1 MAIESNEPENT
12 VKAYKLFRVH
22 KDHPGKLFPL
32 FVDANTPVEMNKW
45 VDAKEGEMK
54 DGKVK
59 SKIGAL
65 AYRPGWHAGDLPVA
79 THIGEKSDPSKTAPD
94 RRPAN
99 HAWAEVEMPNDV
111 DWQSEATKRGTN
123 AQGRVVP
130 VKAHIT
136 DQIPKGGHYR
146 YKTNSN
152 MTGNWLI
159 GGSMKVNKVLT
170 DAEVAR
176 INKNAG
182 AADLPRTEPFAKKT
196 FGFASGGNVSSSVI
210 APDEFKAEEYVNYKA
225 ERGTMKPFDYENAE
239 HVDNVAKIAA
249 KHKDFSQIPGVA
261 GHLANSL
268 SQGSYKFIEDPRIQ
282 SAIKQAGHNGYFFQG
297 KEGKQQMVRKAEG
310 GVVPSIEQMK
320 AEMMTR
326 FKGLGQMQSIGAN
339 EAPGMAIKAFVP
351 TSGSPDNNRLP
362 VGGVDT
368 TRGPLPV
375 GGIDMNK
382 GQPGQQLQ
390 APPGM
395 DQMPQGDQ
403 PPGGMPGPSGGMP
416 PGGPSGMPG
425 GSNILNM
432 TPQGQAMAAMK
443 PQGLAKGGQPSIS
456 QMRQALM
463 ANGGSSKGYLTST
476 PSKPDPQVGTRF
488 KAAPQGNLAP
498 RQKFNIENYEGKGSI
513 VPIPYDAT
521 TRDNLVSEI
530 SGRKLQKPLMTEGG
544 FDYSLDKQNMAQNI
558 GGASNL
564 GIAGR
569 VAKRVDQAAKENP
582 GDVFLMPNT
591 MSDSDLVKNYPENF
605 SHHPAHIILD
615 LMEQRQLGKNT
626 IKTLNDDLRSQVE
639 IVKGA
644 NGPVK
649 TTPYTGF
656 VGFDHPELSDQLQFG
671 GRGLGTTAG
680 NLRKKIVERLG
691 QVNIQK
697 LLDYNL
703 GDVRAGILDPDIA
716 TDPKAYMGRTVVKA
730 SPGAPLRLSKHK
742 SYDTDY
748 AGTNVGGMGN
758 RPLEIMMPD
767 VYSEIDQELSQR
779 PAKTEKTP
787 AQKRAQVVGALEKR
801 KERFAQPIN
810 ARVIN
815 NSGLYE
821 EGLKQGEFDPKN
833 VDSVLAYFKRKGGYK
848 KGGKVKL
855 HSDQDTMALEL
866 SRKSK
871 KAK

>member
-1 MAIESNEPENT
+1 MIVDGHKTLESRNSDTLRPYVGKRVAIVRTGEG
-12 VKAYKLFRVH
+12 KAK
-22 KDHPGKLFPL
+22 
-32 FVDANTPVEMNKW
+32 A
-45 VDAKEGEMK
+45 
-54 DGKVK
+54 
-59 SKIGAL
+59 
-65 AYRPGWHAGDLPVA
+65 
-79 THIGEKSDPSKTAPD
+79 IGEVTIGEPQVVNQRQFRSMEDEHKVPKGSRFDISTPTKHLYPMHDPV
-94 RRPAN
+94 RYEEER
-99 HAWAEVEMPNDV
+99 DV
-111 DWQSEATKRGTN
+111 GHGIVARKVIYK
-123 AQGRVVP
+123 AQG
-130 VKAHIT
+130 
-136 DQIPKGGHYR
+136 
-146 YKTNSN
+146 
-152 MTGNWLI
+152 
-159 GGSMKVNKVLT
+159 
-170 DAEVAR
+170 
-176 INKNAG
+176 
-182 AADLPRTEPFAKKT
+182 
-196 FGFASGGNVSSSVI
+196 
-210 APDEFKAEEYVNYKA
+210 
-225 ERGTMKPFDYENAE
+225 GTVKPFDYENPE
-239 HVDNVAKIAA
+239 HVENVAKIAA
-249 KHKDFSQIPGVA
+249 KHKDFSGIPGVV

-282 SAIKQAGHNGYFFQG
+282 SAIKQAGHKGYFFQG
-297 KEGKQQMVRKAEG
+297 KEGKQQIVNKADG
-310 GVVPSIEQMK
+310 GVVPSMERIK
-320 AEMMTR
+320 AEMMSR

-339 EAPGMAIKAFVP
+339 EAPGMSVKAFVP

-375 GGIDMNK
+375 GGIDMNNM
-382 GQPGQQLQ
+382 QPGQQLQ
-390 APPGM
+390 AQPPGEPGM
-395 DQMPQGDQ
+395 NQLPMGDQ
-403 PPGGMPGPSGGMP
+403 PPGGMPPGMGAPPGAPPGMP
-416 PGGPSGMPG
+416 
-425 GSNILNM
+425 GSNILSM

-443 PQGLAKGGQPSIS
+443 PQGLAKGGQPSVN

-463 ANGGSSKGYLTST
+463 ANGGSSKGYLENT
-476 PSKPDPQVGTRF
+476 PTKPNPEVGTRF
-488 KAAPQGNLAP
+488 KAVPQGNLAQ

-521 TRDNLVSEI
+521 TRNNLVSEI

-591 MSDSDLVKNYPENF
+591 MSDSDKVKNFPENF

-626 IKTLNDDLRSQVE
+626 IQTLNDDLRSQVE
-639 IVKGA
+639 IVKGP

-656 VGFDHPELSDQLQFG
+656 VGFDHPELADQLQFG

-703 GDVRAGILDPDIA
+703 GDVRAGILDPDIS
-716 TDPKAYMGRTVVKA
+716 TDPKAYMGHTVVKA

-767 VYSEIDQELSQR
+767 VYSEIDKELSQR
-779 PAKTEKTP
+779 PAKTEKTS

-815 NSGLYE
+815 NAGLYE

-833 VDSVLAYFKRKGGYK
+833 VDSVLTYFKRKGGYK
-848 KGGKVKL
+848 KGGGVKL
-855 HSDQDTMALEL
+855 HTDQDTMALEL
-866 SRKSK
+866 SRKT